1 MKKILIG
8 ILTLSIILTTFT
20 ACSLPFSKKDNE
32 EVNTEDE
39 KLTEEDSNSVCEL
52 EVIPEDN
59 EEKLDELEE
68 EVEFLDDDG
77 NLDKDEKEDDK
88 KDEKTEDEKPKETKA
103 KPLPYRI
110 EVDVTNQVVTV
121 YGRDSNGKYTNVVR
135 QMICTTGTSS
145 TPTPLGTFKM
155 PGQKGRWGY
164 FTKFDVYAQ
173 YWNRI
178 KGSILFHSVLFKTQ
192 DVSTISM
199 TSVNNLGRPASHG
212 CVRLTVADA
221 KWLYENIPAGTEV
234 EVLKKKKNAGLTQ
247 KLKAEMPAHS
257 VVRLALDTPASIP
270 IGATQQKELVL
281 NATYDN
287 GKIKNVAK
295 EAKWSV
301 ENPQIAT
308 VQGGMLTGLK
318 EGTTSFTA
326 TFGGMSTKGT
336 IVVGPAPAPEP
347 PKPNPTLIVSPANI
361 TLEIQEVK
369 GVKLVYNDGQE
380 QVVSD
385 QAKWRTVNENI
396 AVVDRGNIK
405 GISAGETEII
415 AEFKGLTAKVKV
427 VVNKKPEEPKPEEPK
442 PEEPKPEEPKVK
454 DLIITPSGELKM
466 AIGEEKKLDITVIMT
481 DGTEVINPSDAK
493 WLSGNPDI
501 VSVVGGVI
509 KGVSKGTTQVS
520 ISYNGL
526 ERSIDI
532 SIE

>member
-1 MKKILIG
+1 M
-8 ILTLSIILTTFT
+8 
-20 ACSLPFSKKDNE
+20 
-32 EVNTEDE
+32 
-39 KLTEEDSNSVCEL
+39 
-52 EVIPEDN
+52 
-59 EEKLDELEE
+59 
-68 EVEFLDDDG
+68 
-77 NLDKDEKEDDK
+77 
-88 KDEKTEDEKPKETKA
+88 
-103 KPLPYRI
+103 
-110 EVDVTNQVVTV
+110 Q
-121 YGRDSNGKYTNVVR
+121 
-135 QMICTTGTSS
+135 
-145 TPTPLGTFKM
+145 
-155 PGQKGRWGY
+155 
-164 FTKFDVYAQ
+164 
-173 YWNRI
+173 
-178 KGSILFHSVLFKTQ
+178 
-192 DVSTISM
+192 
-199 TSVNNLGRPASHG
+199 
-212 CVRLTVADA
+212 
-221 KWLYENIPAGTEV
+221 
-234 EVLKKKKNAGLTQ
+234 
-247 KLKAEMPAHS
+247 
-257 VVRLALDTPASIP
+257 
-270 IGATQQKELVL
+270 
-281 NATYDN
+281 
-287 GKIKNVAK
+287 
-295 EAKWSV
+295 
-301 ENPQIAT
+301 
-308 VQGGMLTGLK
+308 
-318 EGTTSFTA
+318 
-326 TFGGMSTKGT
+326 
-336 IVVGPAPAPEP
+336 GPAPAPEP